1 MRVLRPLLAAG
12 LLAVTGTASAAPGT
26 LAGFGNVPFGM
37 PMDVAKVARGV
48 EVRDQRCDDA
58 WCELVYRTT
67 VRELDVTVWQQFS
80 NGRAIDAEVLVRG
93 PGADGRHLNVSR
105 CDATYNR
112 VHMLVTETYGP
123 SDVPIILRNEYTPN
137 GIVEVRETTWT
148 FSNGARIREK
158 RDATVDGTCAVRL
171 FYRPGLDRVGDARF

>member
-1 MRVLRPLLAAG
+1 MRGVRFAWVAAVLAAG
-12 LLAVTGTASAAPGT
+12 GPAQAAPGA
-26 LAGFGNVPFGM
+26 LPGFGNVPFGM
-37 PMDVAKVARGV
+37 SLELAKAARGI
-48 EVRDQRCDDA
+48 EVRDQRCDDT

-67 VRELDVTVWQQFS
+67 VRELDVTVWQQFQ

-93 PGADGRHLNVSR
+93 PGAEGRHLNVSR

-112 VHMLVTETYGP
+112 VYMLVTETYGP

-148 FSNGARIREK
+148 FGNGARIREK
-158 RDATVDGTCAVRL
+158 RDATNDGTCAVRL
-171 FYRPGLDRVGDARF
+171 FYRPGLDGAGDARF